1 MESNKY
7 RIIPTRVE
15 RRMDNKRADAVPK
28 TPECDMVAATP
39 EGAVL
44 GSASSGS
51 SYDVSESTESKST
64 TRAKRK

>member
-1 MESNKY
+1 
-7 RIIPTRVE
+7 
-15 RRMDNKRADAVPK
+15 MDNKRADAVPK

-44 GSASSGS
+44 GPASSDS